1 MEQTLTIDGKQV
13 RFKSTAATPRRYKVQ
28 FGRDFF
34 RDMLKLFP
42 LTKVDLEKSQD
53 DEDTLQILIEALDF
67 DMFYD
72 ILWSM
77 AKTANKEI
85 PEPMEWLDEF
95 DEFPLADILK
105 EAFPMI
111 QTMLT
116 KNMQTKKK

>member
-13 RFKSTAATPRRYKVQ
+13 TFKSTAATPRRYKVQ

-42 LTKVDLEKSQD
+42 LTKLDLEKAKDD
-53 DEDTLQILIEALDF
+53 DETFQVLIEALDF

-72 ILWSM
+72 ILWAM
-77 AKTANKEI
+77 AKTADKEI
-85 PEPMEWLDEF
+85 PEPMEWLDGF
-95 DEFPLADILK
+95 DEFPLTDILK
-105 EAFPMI
+105 EAFPLM
-111 QTMLT
+111 QSMLA